1 MISLV
6 RYPVSG
12 EVNDVR
18 LAVTLPELTRIS
30 TSPSGSTSADTVSAR
45 AADIDDTAATT
56 ATTTAT
62 ATATGLRLMPS
73 GCAADADTAAPKRPA
88 DGGTS
93 ESSRESEKGATAT
106 KPGSVPTATATNGN
120 LN

>member
-1 MISLV
+1 MRIG
-6 RYPVSG
+6 YPVSG

-18 LAVTLPELTRIS
+18 LAITLPALTRIS
-30 TSPSGSTSADTVSAR
+30 TSPSGSTSADTVSAK
-45 AADIDDTAATT
+45 AADMDDTAATA

-88 DGGTS
+88 DGRTS
-93 ESSRESEKGATAT
+93 ESSRGSVKAATAT
-106 KPGSVPTATATNGN
+106 KTGSDQR
-120 LN
+120 

>member
-1 MISLV
+1 MILRI

-12 EVNDVR
+12 EENDVR
-18 LAVTLPELTRIS
+18 LAVTLPALTRIS
-30 TSPSGSTSADTVSAR
+30 TSPSGSTSADTVSAKVP
-45 AADIDDTAATT
+45 DINDTAATV

-88 DGGTS
+88 NGGTS
-93 ESSRESEKGATAT
+93 GSSRGSEKGATAT
-106 KPGSVPTATATNGN
+106 KPGSVTR
-120 LN
+120 